1 MLCQLAISN
10 IAVIG
15 CAEISFGN
23 GLNVLTGETGA
34 GKSLIIDSINF
45 VLGARTGRDIIRDGE
60 KSARVDAAFLMPSDF
75 FVQNDISGEDD
86 NLIICREIHTD
97 GRNLCKVNGKM
108 ISVAELREIGNK
120 ILSIHGQNDS
130 HSLIKVSTH
139 IDYVDKYADN
149 QSVLEQYKKLYKE
162 KTELARTIQE
172 LEDQHTKTAERL
184 EIISF
189 WADEIEQA
197 DLQPGED
204 EQLSELRQK
213 LRNADKIREN
223 ITKAY
228 QLIHGGDM
236 SATDALSDGV
246 NHLDLV
252 SHLDNVLCELKD
264 TFYDLLYKTQE
275 SARALS
281 DYVDNLNDSKD
292 ELNMVEERLDLIY
305 RLKNKYNKS
314 VDEII
319 EYGMEL
325 RQQAQSVHN
334 SEKIIA
340 DKKAEYLNI
349 TKQLEECAQRLSFMR
364 KKAANEIEDRVV
376 KELCDLD
383 MNKTK
388 FEICLESTDLG
399 PDGADKCEFM
409 ISTNPAEPLKP
420 LSKIASGGEMSR
432 ICLALK
438 TVLSKADSIPTL
450 IFDEID
456 QGISGRAAQKTGEKL
471 KSLSEDKQILCIT
484 HLPQI
489 ASFASNHYLIEKD
502 TSADNF
508 TTTVTQLDKNGCIRE
523 IARMIS
529 GDRITEKALL
539 TAEEMI
545 KG

>member
-15 CAEISFGN
+15 CAEIGFGN

-45 VLGARTGRDIIRDGE
+45 VLGARTSRDIIRDGE
-60 KSARVDAAFLMPSDF
+60 KSARVDAAFFLPSVF
-75 FVQNDISGEDD
+75 FDENNILVEDNNLVIS
-86 NLIICREIHTD
+86 REIYTD
-97 GRNLCKVNGKM
+97 GRNVCKINGKM
-108 ISVAELREIGNK
+108 ISVSELREIGNS
-120 ILSIHGQNDS
+120 ILNIHGQNDS

-139 IDYVDKYADN
+139 IEYVDKYAGDENELDN
-149 QSVLEQYKKLYKE
+149 YRKLYKE
-162 KTELARTIQE
+162 KNELLHTIEE
-172 LEDQHTKTAERL
+172 LENEHVKTAERL

-189 WADEIEQA
+189 WADEIESA
-197 DLQPGED
+197 YLQPGED
-204 EQLSELRQK
+204 EILAEQRQK
-213 LRNADKIREN
+213 LRNADKIRES

-236 SATDALSDGV
+236 SATDMLSNGV
-246 NHLDLV
+246 SSLDSV
-252 SHLDNVLCELKD
+252 SLLDEELGEIKDVL
-264 TFYDLLYKTQE
+264 YDLLYKTRE
-275 SARALS
+275 TARTLQ
-281 DYVDNLNDSKD
+281 DYADNLNDSKE
-292 ELNMVEERLDLIY
+292 ELDRVEERLDLIY
-305 RLKNKYNKS
+305 RLKNKYNMS
-314 VDEII
+314 VNEII
-319 EYGMEL
+319 EYGVQL
-325 RQQAQSVHN
+325 REQAQSVHTGG
-334 SEKIIA
+334 KIIA
-340 DKKAEYLNI
+340 EKKKEYSNVLIKLKESAEKISGLRK
-349 TKQLEECAQRLSFMR
+349 TAAQ
-364 KKAANEIEDRVV
+364 EIETRVER
-376 KELCDLD
+376 ELSDLD
-383 MNKTK
+383 MPKTTFK
-388 FEICLESTDLG
+388 ISLEDTDMG
-399 PDGADKCEFM
+399 PTGANSCEFL

-438 TVLSKADSIPTL
+438 SVLSRADSIPTL

-471 KSLSEDKQILCIT
+471 KALAADKQILCIT

-489 ASFASNHYLIEKD
+489 AAQATNHYLIEKD

-508 TTTVTQLDKNGCIRE
+508 TTTVCELDNSGRIKE

-529 GDRITEKALL
+529 GDKITEKALL

>member
-15 CAEISFGN
+15 CAEICFGN

-45 VLGARTGRDIIRDGE
+45 VLGARTSRDIIRDGE
-60 KSARVDAAFLMPSDF
+60 KSARVDAAFFLPSDF
-75 FVQNDISGEDD
+75 FDENNILVEDNNLVIS
-86 NLIICREIHTD
+86 REIYTD
-97 GRNLCKVNGKM
+97 GRNVCKINGKM
-108 ISVAELREIGNK
+108 ISVSELREIGDS
-120 ILSIHGQNDS
+120 ILNIHGQNDS

-139 IDYVDKYADN
+139 IEYVDKYAGDENELDN
-149 QSVLEQYKKLYKE
+149 YRKLYKE
-162 KTELARTIQE
+162 KNELLHTIEE
-172 LEDQHTKTAERL
+172 LENEHVKTAERL

-189 WADEIEQA
+189 WADEIESA

-204 EQLSELRQK
+204 EILAEQRQK
-213 LRNADKIREN
+213 LRNADKIRES
-223 ITKAY
+223 ITKSY

-236 SATDALSDGV
+236 SATDMLSNGV
-246 NHLDLV
+246 SSLDSV
-252 SHLDNVLCELKD
+252 SLLDEELGEIKD
-264 TFYDLLYKTQE
+264 ILYDLLYKTQE
-275 SARALS
+275 TARTLQ
-281 DYVDNLNDSKD
+281 DYADNLNDSKE
-292 ELNMVEERLDLIY
+292 ELDRVEERLDLIY
-305 RLKNKYNKS
+305 RLKNKYNMS
-314 VDEII
+314 VNEII
-319 EYGMEL
+319 EYGVQL
-325 RQQAQSVHN
+325 REQAQSVHTGG
-334 SEKIIA
+334 KIIA
-340 DKKAEYLNI
+340 EKKKEYSDVLIKLKESAEKISGLRK
-349 TKQLEECAQRLSFMR
+349 TAAQ
-364 KKAANEIEDRVV
+364 EIETRVER
-376 KELCDLD
+376 ELSDLD
-383 MNKTK
+383 MPKTTFK
-388 FEICLESTDLG
+388 ISLEDTDMG
-399 PDGADKCEFM
+399 PTGANSCEFL

-438 TVLSKADSIPTL
+438 SVLSRADSIPTL

-471 KSLSEDKQILCIT
+471 KALAADKQILCIT

-489 ASFASNHYLIEKD
+489 AAQATNHYLIEKD

-508 TTTVTQLDKNGCIRE
+508 TTTVCELDNSGRIKE

-529 GDRITEKALL
+529 GDKITEKALL